1 MATKRIAS
9 ALISVFSKDG
19 LEPLVRLLHQYDV
32 VLYASGGTQQYI
44 ESLGLPVISV
54 ESLTDYP
61 SILDGRVKTLHPKV
75 FGGILARRES
85 GHLEGLARYQIPEID
100 LVLVDLY
107 PFEETLASTSDE
119 KAIIEKIDI
128 GGISLIR
135 AAAKNYQDV
144 VIVPSRNDYPYLEKL
159 LQDKGGVT
167 ELEDRFELARRA
179 FLLSSTYDTAIFSYF
194 NRTNSPSVPAAPA
207 VPSEPLRYG
216 ENPHQKAVFSG
227 DLDVL
232 FDKLGG
238 KALSYN
244 NLLDLDAALSLL
256 AEFQDEEPTF
266 AIIKHNNAC
275 GVATRESVLQAWEA
289 ALACDPLSA
298 FGGIL
303 ACNRPVDIQTAA
315 AIDHIFYEVLIAP
328 DYSPEAAELLLRKK
342 NRVLLKLKTWQL
354 PATSSR
360 SLLNGTIQQDNDL
373 SIELPAQWT
382 IATTTAPDAA
392 QSDDLLFALK
402 CVKHLK
408 SNAISIVKN
417 RQLIGMGC
425 GQTSRIDA
433 LRQAVEKA
441 QRMGFDPAGAVLA
454 SDAFFPFADS
464 VEQAYAAGISAIIQ
478 PGGSLRDA
486 DSIAFCDA
494 HRLPMVLTGI
504 RHFKH

>member
-1 MATKRIAS
+1 MDTKHIAS

-19 LEPLVRLLHQYDV
+19 LEPIVRLLHQHGV
-32 VLYASGGTQQYI
+32 TLYASGGTQQYI

-54 ESLTDYP
+54 EALTDYP

-75 FGGILARRES
+75 FGGILARREP
-85 GHLEGLARYQIPEID
+85 GHLGELARYQIPEID

-135 AAAKNYQDV
+135 AAAKNYRDV
-144 VIVPSRNDYPYLEKL
+144 VIVPSRNEYPFLEKL
-159 LQDKGGVT
+159 LREKGGAT
-167 ELEDRFELARRA
+167 DLEDRFELARRA
-179 FLLSSTYDTAIFSYF
+179 FLVSSGYDTAIFSYF
-194 NRTNSPSVPAAPA
+194 NRHQPAAA
-207 VPSEPLRYG
+207 TPSETLRYG
-216 ENPHQKAVFSG
+216 ENPHQKAVFFG
-227 DLDVL
+227 DLDAL

-244 NLLDLDAALSLL
+244 NLLDLDAALALL
-256 AEFQDEEPTF
+256 AEFRGEEPTF

-275 GVATRESVLQAWEA
+275 GVATRKSVYEAWEA

-303 ACNRPVDIQTAA
+303 ACNQSIDLQTAT

-328 DYSPEAAELLLRKK
+328 DYSPDAVELLLRKK
-342 NRVLLKLKTWQL
+342 NRVLLKLKTWEL
-354 PATSSR
+354 PAISSR
-360 SLLNGTIQQDNDL
+360 SLLNGTIQQDSDL

-382 IATTTAPDAA
+382 IATQNAPDAA
-392 QSDDLLFALK
+392 QGDDLLFALK

-417 RQLIGMGC
+417 QQLIGMGC

-464 VEQAYAAGISAIIQ
+464 VEQAYTAGISAIIQ
-478 PGGSLRDA
+478 PGGSLRDN

-494 HRLPMVLTGI
+494 HRLPMVFTGI